1 MNNNKQIM
9 KKILI
14 ATLLIGVMSGCT
26 KNSKTEKADVG
37 YNGLPFN
44 VVQFNHE
51 GHKYLYYGNGGL
63 IHSES
68 CKCKEGNN
76 EQR

>member
-1 MNNNKQIM
+1 M
-9 KKILI
+9 KKLLI
-14 ATLLIGVMSGCT
+14 ATLLIGVMSGCA
-26 KNSKTEKADVG
+26 KNSKVEKTDVD
-37 YNGLPFN
+37 YNGLPFS

-68 CKCKEGNN
+68 CKCKGGNK
-76 EQR
+76 